1 MSQTVDIFFLI
12 AYTIFEILK
21 GGSETLNISD
31 ILSWVI
37 FGISFLLGL
46 VSTLIPY
53 LKTAKAKK
61 NAEKV
66 VKALS
71 GFELICKN
79 IQPLVVKAEQ
89 FRNFSGAERKEWVM
103 TQLRIVA
110 LENSIVFD
118 ENAVSEKVE
127 EVVSTTNKVNVNK
140 NVSRETIVAKNEIQ
154 TVQG

>member
-1 MSQTVDIFFLI
+1 M
-12 AYTIFEILK
+12 
-21 GGSETLNISD
+21 NISD
-31 ILSWVI
+31 ILSWIV
-37 FGISFLLGL
+37 FGISFILGV

-118 ENAVSEKVE
+118 DSAVSEKVE
-127 EVVSTTNKVNVNK
+127 EIISTTNKVNVNK
-140 NVSRETIVAKNEIQ
+140 NVSREVNVEKNESP

>member
-1 MSQTVDIFFLI
+1 M
-12 AYTIFEILK
+12 
-21 GGSETLNISD
+21 NISD

-61 NAEKV
+61 NAEKL

-71 GFELICKN
+71 GFELIVEH
-79 IQPLVVKAEQ
+79 IQPYVVKAEQ
-89 FRNFSGAERKEWVM
+89 FRNFSGPERKEWVM
-103 TQLRIVA
+103 TQLKLLA
-110 LENSIVFD
+110 LEHSIVFD
-118 ENAVSEKVE
+118 EVAISEKVE
-127 EVVSTTNKVNVNK
+127 EVVATTNKVNVNK
-140 NVSRETIVAKNEIQ
+140 NVSRETIVEKNESP

>member
-1 MSQTVDIFFLI
+1 MNIS
-12 AYTIFEILK
+12 EIL
-21 GGSETLNISD
+21 T
-31 ILSWVI
+31 WVV
-37 FGISFLLGL
+37 FGISFLSGL
-46 VSTLIPY
+46 VSILIPY

-103 TQLRIVA
+103 TQLRILA
-110 LENSIVFD
+110 LKNSIVFD
-118 ENAVSEKVE
+118 ESAVSEKVE

-140 NVSRETIVAKNEIQ
+140 NVSSETIDAKNEIQ
-154 TVQG
+154 TVQS

>member
-1 MSQTVDIFFLI
+1 M
-12 AYTIFEILK
+12 
-21 GGSETLNISD
+21 
-31 ILSWVI
+31 
-37 FGISFLLGL
+37 
-46 VSTLIPY
+46 
-53 LKTAKAKK
+53 KTAKAKK
-61 NAEKV
+61 NAEKLV
-66 VKALS
+66 EALS

-118 ENAVSEKVE
+118 ESAVSEKVE

-140 NVSRETIVAKNEIQ
+140 NVSRETIVEKNESP

>member
-1 MSQTVDIFFLI
+1 MNIS
-12 AYTIFEILK
+12 EIL
-21 GGSETLNISD
+21 T
-31 ILSWVI
+31 WVV
-37 FGISFLLGL
+37 FGISFLSGL
-46 VSTLIPY
+46 VSILIPY

-71 GFELICKN
+71 GLELICKN

-103 TQLRIVA
+103 TQLRILA
-110 LENSIVFD
+110 LKNSIVFD
-118 ENAVSEKVE
+118 ESAVSEKVE

-140 NVSRETIVAKNEIQ
+140 NVSSETIDAKNEIQ
-154 TVQG
+154 TVQS

>member
-1 MSQTVDIFFLI
+1 MNIS
-12 AYTIFEILK
+12 EIL
-21 GGSETLNISD
+21 T
-31 ILSWVI
+31 WVV
-37 FGISFLLGL
+37 FGISFLSGL
-46 VSTLIPY
+46 VSILIPY

-66 VKALS
+66 VKVLS

-89 FRNFSGAERKEWVM
+89 FTNFSGVERKEWVM
-103 TQLRIVA
+103 TQLRIIA
-110 LENSIVFD
+110 LKNSIVFD

-140 NVSRETIVAKNEIQ
+140 NVSSETIDAKNEIQ

>member
-1 MSQTVDIFFLI
+1 M
-12 AYTIFEILK
+12 
-21 GGSETLNISD
+21 NISD
-31 ILSWVI
+31 VLSWVI
-37 FGISFLLGL
+37 FGISFILGL

-53 LKTAKAKK
+53 LKTAKAKN

-66 VKALS
+66 AKALS
-71 GFELICKN
+71 GFELICRN

-110 LENSIVFD
+110 LENSIAFD
-118 ENAVSEKVE
+118 ESSVSEKVE
-127 EVVSTTNKVNVNK
+127 EVIQTTNKVNVNK
-140 NVSRETIVAKNEIQ
+140 NVSRETIVAKNENS

>member
-1 MSQTVDIFFLI
+1 MNIS
-12 AYTIFEILK
+12 EIL
-21 GGSETLNISD
+21 T
-31 ILSWVI
+31 WVV
-37 FGISFLLGL
+37 FGISFLSGL
-46 VSTLIPY
+46 VSILIPY

-66 VKALS
+66 VKVLS

-103 TQLRIVA
+103 TQLQIIA
-110 LENSIVFD
+110 LKNSIVFD

-140 NVSRETIVAKNEIQ
+140 NVSSEIIDAKNESQ
-154 TVQG
+154 TVQS

>member
-1 MSQTVDIFFLI
+1 M
-12 AYTIFEILK
+12 
-21 GGSETLNISD
+21 NISD
-31 ILSWVI
+31 VLSWVI

-71 GFELICKN
+71 GFELICRN
-79 IQPLVVKAEQ
+79 IQSLVVKAEQ

-118 ENAVSEKVE
+118 ESAVSEKVE

-140 NVSRETIVAKNEIQ
+140 NVSRETIVAKNESP

>member
-1 MSQTVDIFFLI
+1 MNIS
-12 AYTIFEILK
+12 EIL
-21 GGSETLNISD
+21 T
-31 ILSWVI
+31 WVV
-37 FGISFLLGL
+37 FGISFLSGL
-46 VSTLIPY
+46 VSILIPY

-89 FRNFSGAERKEWVM
+89 FMNFSGVERKEWVM
-103 TQLRIVA
+103 TQLRIIA
-110 LENSIVFD
+110 LKNSIVFD

-140 NVSRETIVAKNEIQ
+140 NVSSETIDAKNEIQ

>member
-1 MSQTVDIFFLI
+1 MS
-12 AYTIFEILK
+12 
-21 GGSETLNISD
+21 ISD

-37 FGISFLLGL
+37 FGISFILGL

-66 VKALS
+66 AKALS
-71 GFELICKN
+71 GFELICRN

-110 LENSIVFD
+110 LENSIAFD
-118 ENAVSEKVE
+118 ESAVSEKVE
-127 EVVSTTNKVNVNK
+127 EVIKD
-140 NVSRETIVAKNEIQ
+140 E
-154 TVQG
+154 

>member
-1 MSQTVDIFFLI
+1 M
-12 AYTIFEILK
+12 
-21 GGSETLNISD
+21 NISD

-46 VSTLIPY
+46 VSTLIPF

-118 ENAVSEKVE
+118 NLEISIVFDESAVSEKVE
-127 EVVSTTNKVNVNK
+127 EVIETTNKVNVNK
-140 NVSRETIVAKNEIQ
+140 NVSRETIDEKNESP